1 MSNRELELFPCL
13 YLSAVPGMTNR
24 FPSGNKS
31 QQRLKGWK
39 KSLPVQKLFELLIVQ
54 SRRQIRG
61 CQGGG
66 LVQTE
71 KNKTTILAG
80 FARTRVKTN
89 NGDKETDEG
98 RTRGDVCC
106 LQTQLTIPDFGRTE
120 YKQRTTR
127 CEQLHGAKQQFWGPC
142 DFRGQT
148 NQQTFTLLLVQHGNR
163 KDTEW

>member
-13 YLSAVPGMTNR
+13 YLSAVPCMTNR

-31 QQRLKGWK
+31 QQRASAAEGLE

-54 SRRQIRG
+54 SRWQIRG
-61 CQGGG
+61 CQEGG

-71 KNKTTILAG
+71 KNKTTILVG

-98 RTRGDVCC
+98 RTRGAVCC
-106 LQTQLTIPDFGRTE
+106 LQTQLTRRDLG
-120 YKQRTTR
+120 
-127 CEQLHGAKQQFWGPC
+127 
-142 DFRGQT
+142 
-148 NQQTFTLLLVQHGNR
+148 
-163 KDTEW
+163 